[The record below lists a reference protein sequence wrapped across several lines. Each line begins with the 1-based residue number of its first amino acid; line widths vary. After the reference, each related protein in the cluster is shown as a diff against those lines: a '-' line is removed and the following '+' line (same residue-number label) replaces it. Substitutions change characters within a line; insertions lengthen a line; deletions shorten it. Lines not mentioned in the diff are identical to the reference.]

1 MGASMMKFKFLHA
14 ADIHLDSPL
23 RGLSRYEGVPV
34 DQVREATR
42 TALDNLIDLAVAQG
56 VAFVVIAGDLYDGRW
71 DDMATGLYFCRAMR
85 RLNDAGI
92 EAYIVLGNHDAASQQ
107 TLRLPLPGNV
117 HLFSHKAPETI
128 VHAATGT
135 ALHGQSYERPDTR
148 EDLSSGYPAAVAEVL
163 NIGVLHTALT
173 GRPPHDDYAPAHP
186 EGLAAKG
193 YHYWAL
199 GHVHAHEI
207 VSDDP
212 YIVFPGNLQGR
223 HIRECGPKGAVLVT
237 VENDHVVDV
246 EHVALDAVRWAD
258 LAVEVSGCETV
269 ADVDARVHQVL
280 VEAHRSQAAGR
291 PLIARVTLTG
301 TTALHGL
308 LAQRLPLLRDE
319 VRVHAAN
326 VAEDLWIEKVRLATQ
341 SIEAAD
347 GQAAPD
353 DLAALLGEGETSVE
367 LHAALQSDFALLLSR
382 VPPDLGEDSE
392 IIGAARAG
400 ALTPLLARAA
410 AALQARLEEGGVE

>member
-1 MGASMMKFKFLHA
+1 MTKFRFLHA

-42 TALDNLIDLAVAQG
+42 TALDNLIELAIARG

-92 EAYIVLGNHDAASQQ
+92 EAYIALGNHDAASQQ

-117 HLFSHKAPETI
+117 HLFSHKASETFI
-128 VHAATGT
+128 HAATGT
-135 ALHGQSYERPDTR
+135 ALHGQSYDRPDTR
-148 EDLSSGYPAAVAEVL
+148 EDLSAAYPAAVAEAL

-207 VSDDP
+207 VSIDP

-223 HIRECGPKGAVLVT
+223 HIRECGPKGAVLVA
-237 VENDHVVDV
+237 VEDGLVAGL

-258 LAVEVSGCETV
+258 VTVEVSGCGSV
-269 ADVDARVHQVL
+269 GAVDARVHQAL
-280 VEAHRSQAAGR
+280 AEAHRSQAAGR

-301 TTALHGL
+301 ATALHGL
-308 LAQRLPLLRDE
+308 LAQRLALLRDE

-326 VAEDLWIEKVRLATQ
+326 VAEDLWIEKVRLATRPA
-341 SIEAAD
+341 ETVGA
-347 GQAAPD
+347 QATTPD
-353 DLAALLGEGETSVE
+353 DLTALLGEGEASAE

-382 VPPDLGEDSE
+382 VPPELGEDSE
-392 IIGAARAG
+392 MIGAARAE
-400 ALTPLLARAA
+400 ALAPVLARAA
-410 AALQARLEEGGVE
+410 AALQARLEEWTAE